1 MAAVARSISRTST
14 PSRSHGSPLRLVVDA
29 PAAPS
34 VRLRLWE
41 LEDVD
46 TRRYR
51 PVAHGGVELSW
62 VEEGS
67 VGYVIGGERIDVG
80 ARSAVLV
87 PSDVEHETVFST
99 PMRGAAVW
107 VDRDV
112 VAEVSDALGRREA
125 PPMGLVAGDGG
136 ARVAAL
142 GAVLAAEVRSGERGS
157 LLAADALV
165 EAMLV
170 VALRGGSGAPASR
183 TAAPRDPAI
192 AAAVRFIEESY
203 AEPVTVDA
211 MARAA
216 RMSRFHFSRRFRD
229 ATGAS
234 PYQFL
239 TDVRMERAAELLRR
253 GRHGVTEAA
262 MSVGLSDPG
271 RFARTFRARFGV
283 APGAYAA
290 EVRSRVTV
298 GLPPSAPAPLAPLTA
313 ARAE

>member
-1 MAAVARSISRTST
+1 MAAAARSTSH
-14 PSRSHGSPLRLVVDA
+14 PSLQRSALRLVVDA

-34 VRLRLWE
+34 VRLRVWE
-41 LEDVD
+41 LDD
-46 TRRYR
+46 PDSRKHR
-51 PVAHGGVELSW
+51 PAAHGGVELSW
-62 VEEGS
+62 VEEGT

-80 ARSAVLV
+80 ARSAVLI
-87 PSDVEHETVFST
+87 PSEVEHETLFPT
-99 PMRGAAVW
+99 AMRGAAVW
-107 VDRDV
+107 IDRDV
-112 VAEVSDALGRREA
+112 VAEVSDALGRTDA
-125 PPMGLVAGDGG
+125 PPIGLVSGG

-142 GAVLAAEVRSGERGS
+142 GAVLAAEVRDGERGS

-170 VALRGGSGAPASR
+170 VALRGSTGAPARR
-183 TAAPRDPAI
+183 TSAPRDPAI
-192 AAAVRFIEESY
+192 AAAVRFIEEAY

-229 ATGAS
+229 ATGSS

-253 GRHGVTEAA
+253 GRHSVLEAA

-290 EVRSRVTV
+290 EVRSRVTF
-298 GLPPSAPAPLAPLTA
+298 APLTA
-313 ARAE
+313 ARAR